1 MSEVGEMF
9 ADHRKQG
16 QEKRANNREQSTSL
30 LQENGI
36 SFVKRNMGAHLI
48 VSYEGIVV
56 DFWPGTGKFIVRGE
70 HKKRRGVFALL
81 KVLGINP
88 AHK

>member
-16 QEKRANNREQSTSL
+16 QEKRANNREQSTTL
-30 LQENGI
+30 LQEKGVPFVSRNG
-36 SFVKRNMGAHLI
+36 GAHLI
-48 VSYEGIVV
+48 VTYDGTVV
-56 DFWPGTGKFIVRGE
+56 DFWPGTGKFIVRGQ

-81 KVLGINP
+81 KVIGV
-88 AHK
+88 AV